1 MTLARQGQIPRTFSF
16 PERTILPIYIG
27 YDAREAQ
34 AWHVCAQSI
43 IEQASGPV
51 QIIPLNDKLTSH
63 GGGTN
68 AFHRCRFLVPDLQH
82 WQGWAIFC
90 DSDMLWRADPYRLLD
105 HGDNYCAVQVV
116 QHDYATRFPRKYV
129 GSAMESDNLDYPKKN
144 WSSLMLWNCGHR
156 ANRVLDPEFVAGAT
170 PQQLHRFEWLKES
183 FVGDLP
189 ADWNHL
195 VREGVAN
202 PDAKLMHWTLGVPTL
217 DGGHYAQDEGADE
230 WRTVLERANRCG

>member
-1 MTLARQGQIPRTFSF
+1 MGNLGGFFHFWSPQ
-16 PERTILPIYIG
+16 ILPIYIG

-51 QIIPLNDKLTSH
+51 QIIPLNDKLTSN

-90 DSDMLWRADPYRLLD
+90 DSDMLWRTDPYALLD
-105 HGDNYCAVQVV
+105 LKDNYCAVQVV
-116 QHDYATRFPRKYV
+116 QHDYATRHPRKYV
-129 GSAMESDNLDYPKKN
+129 GSAMESDNLDYPRKN

-156 ANRVLDPEFVAGAT
+156 KNRVLDPEYVADAPSQT
-170 PQQLHRFEWLKES
+170 LHRFEWLPEQY
-183 FVGDLP
+183 VGSLSP
-189 ADWNHL
+189 TWNHL
-195 VREGVAN
+195 VGEQPRNLG
-202 PDAKLMHWTLGVPTL
+202 AKVYHWTLGVPTL
-217 DGGHYAQDEGADE
+217 DGGFYAQAEGADE
-230 WRTVLERANRCG
+230 WIETLTRANRCG